1 MFASR
6 RIPENS
12 AAFLNSR
19 KAGGS
24 SGNAGS
30 EVSTECTV
38 TSSDKVNHDGDTAE
52 TTSPEFTVLSSL
64 NALSFLPL
72 VARLTSFPVMISD
85 LSGATVWANNAFTRM
100 SGWQLDEIIGRA
112 PHEFLHGKDTDK
124 KTVDD
129 IRSQIIA
136 GQSFQHDLLNYR
148 KDGSTFWVSLDA
160 QPILDEQGALRG
172 YLSVQNDISDRK
184 KIEVQLWKE
193 HRLLEAISSCLTTF
207 ISSEDARAT
216 FGELLKKLL
225 ALTDSGYGMIAE
237 VLFDEQNLPWLR
249 TLAMKNVAWDEPT
262 RKRYEDS
269 ACKGLEFRNF
279 QTLLGQALS
288 TAKCVLTNSPSTDCR
303 GGYFPDEH
311 SALSNYLGIPLL
323 RGNRMVGLIAL
334 ANCPQGYSANDISF
348 LEPLGTVIGQLIDA
362 YRRDVQRREIER
374 SLRETEEWLEE
385 TGRVAEVGAWQYDLA
400 TATLRWSAQTFR
412 MHEVPP
418 GYVPDFEKAIAFYDA
433 EARPVIREAVKRAT
447 NEGVP
452 WDLELPFTTALG
464 RFRWVRAVGHVA
476 VENSEVTRIFG
487 TIKDVTERRRAD
499 EERERLQSQFARSQ
513 KMESVGRLAGGIAH
527 DFNNMLAV
535 ILGHAEMLS
544 LDETLLPRHKNHLK
558 AIQTAGQ
565 RSADLTQQL
574 LAFARRQNA
583 APQKIDINKS
593 IKRMLDLL
601 RRSMGERIELEW
613 MPGEDVWLVSIDPV
627 QLDQILAN
635 LCMNARD
642 AITDAGRILLS
653 TCNEAI
659 SSPQSF
665 RSSEIQPG
673 SYVVLTVSDT
683 GCGMSET
690 TLQHLFEP
698 FNTTKPPGQGPGP
711 GLGLGLATV
720 YGIVQQNSGAID
732 VESDATIGTTIRIY
746 LPRVNVAEIDTTPRP
761 DTETFPKKKTIL
773 LVEDE
778 PSLLKIGKIS
788 LKQLG
793 YKVLSA
799 TNSREAL
806 QMVQSHGPSI
816 HVIVTDIVLPGC
828 NGWNLARQ
836 IHGMHPEVR
845 FVFMSGYGESVQP
858 GAGTLKHPFTVLSK
872 PFDLQHLES
881 AVKDAVG
888 LEENV

>member
-1 MFASR
+1 M
-6 RIPENS
+6 
-12 AAFLNSR
+12 
-19 KAGGS
+19 
-24 SGNAGS
+24 
-30 EVSTECTV
+30 
-38 TSSDKVNHDGDTAE
+38 TSPDKVPHDDDV
-52 TTSPEFTVLSSL
+52 SRPISSEFTVLSSL

-85 LSGATVWANNAFTRM
+85 LSGATVWANNAFTKM
-100 SGWQLDEIIGRA
+100 SGWQLDEMIGRA
-112 PHEFLHGKDTDK
+112 PHEFLHGKETDPS
-124 KTVDD
+124 TVQQ
-129 IRSQIIA
+129 IRTQVHA
-136 GQSFQHDLLNYR
+136 GQSFQHEILNYR

-172 YLSVQNDISDRK
+172 YLSVQNDMSDRK
-184 KIEVQLWKE
+184 SIEVQFRKE

-207 ISSEDARAT
+207 ISSEDARGT
-216 FGELLKKLL
+216 FAELLKKLL
-225 ALTDSGYGMIAE
+225 ALTDSSFGMISE
-237 VLFDEQNLPWLR
+237 VLFDEQNLPWLQ
-249 TLAMKNVAWDEPT
+249 TLAVSNISWDET
-262 RKRYEDS
+262 SRQLYADGAE
-269 ACKGLEFRNF
+269 KGIEFRNL

-288 TAKCVLTNSPSTDCR
+288 TGEPVLTNSPLTDSR
-303 GGYFPDEH
+303 PDH
-311 SALSNYLGIPLL
+311 LPDGHPVLNNYLGIPLL

-334 ANCPQGYSANDISF
+334 ANNPRGYSPDDIRF
-348 LEPLGTVIGQLIDA
+348 LEPLGTAIGQLIDA

-374 SLRETEEWLEE
+374 SLRQTEEWLEE

-400 TATLRWSAQTFR
+400 TSTLRWSAQTSR
-412 MHEVPP
+412 MHEVPA
-418 GYVPDFEKAIAFYDA
+418 GYVPTVEKAIGFYDA
-433 EARPVIREAVKRAT
+433 EARPVIREAVKRAV

-464 RFRWVRAVGHVA
+464 KFRWVRAVGHVA
-476 VENSEVTRIFG
+476 TENGKVIRIFG
-487 TIKDVTERRRAD
+487 TFKDVTERRRAD
-499 EERERLQSQFARSQ
+499 EERERLQAQFTRSQ

-544 LDETLLPRHKNHLK
+544 LDEALLPRHRNHLK

-601 RRSMGERIELEW
+601 RRSMGESIELEW
-613 MPGEDVWLVSIDPV
+613 MPGEDVWMVSIDPV

-642 AITDAGRILLS
+642 AISDAGRILLS
-653 TCNEAI
+653 THNEVLNA
-659 SSPQSF
+659 PQNF
-665 RSSEIQPG
+665 RSSEIQAG

-683 GCGMSET
+683 GRGMSET
-690 TLQHLFEP
+690 TLQNLFEP

-711 GLGLGLATV
+711 GLGLATV
-720 YGIVQQNSGAID
+720 YGIVQQNGGAID
-732 VESDATIGTTIRIY
+732 VESDASIGTTLRIY
-746 LPRVNVAEIDTTPRP
+746 LPRVTVAEIDTTPRT
-761 DTETFPKKKTIL
+761 DSGASQKTKTIL

-778 PSLLKIGKIS
+778 PSLLKIGKMS

-799 TNSREAL
+799 TNAREAL

-836 IHGMHPEVR
+836 IHEMHPEVR
-845 FVFMSGYGESVQP
+845 FVFMSGYGETVQP

-872 PFDLQHLES
+872 PFDLQRLES
-881 AVKDAVG
+881 AIKEAVG